1 MTIDIEP
8 IKAQLGRKI
17 VDHDEATATPL
28 RGMVVTFDRDEKP
41 PVKGEPIAPGWHL
54 AYFPAQS
61 RLATL
66 GQDGLPVTGG
76 ILPEMPL
83 PRRMYAGATLT
94 FHAPILVGDALRR
107 ETEFSD
113 VQLREGGT
121 GTLIIATQTRRIYT
135 PRGLALTED
144 AVSVFRE
151 AVAPGASSG
160 IPKTEPPSAGMAWTK
175 TWTPDPV
182 SLFRYSALTFNPH
195 RIHYDR
201 PYATG
206 VEGFPGLVV
215 HGPFSQQCLLDLL
228 RDNVSRPVAR
238 FEMRAR
244 APLFDVAPFIVTGRM
259 VNENEAELF
268 AVGPSGGIAMQ
279 ARATLG

>member
-1 MTIDIEP
+1 MIDIAP
-8 IKAQLGRKI
+8 IRAQLGRKI
-17 VDHDEATATPL
+17 VEFDEATATPL
-28 RGMVVTFDRDEKP
+28 RGMIVTFDRDEKP
-41 PVKGEPIAPGWHL
+41 PVAGEPIAPGWHL
-54 AYFPAQS
+54 AYFPADS

-121 GTLIIATQTRRIYT
+121 GTLIVATQTRRIYT

-151 AVAPGASSG
+151 AVQPGTASG
-160 IPKTEPPSAGMAWTK
+160 IPQTESPPAGMAWTK

-228 RDNVSRPVAR
+228 RDNVSRPIAR

-244 APLFDVAPFIVTGRM
+244 APLFDTKPFETMGRTTGNDT
-259 VNENEAELF
+259 VELF

-279 ARATLG
+279 AKAILR